1 MGCLLATLLI
11 IGVIIGNSNIPEVK
25 VELPDYQ
32 FPVEIDFGALKLP
45 SPDGPID
52 DFDSPEPPASPVTPP
67 AAPVTPPVVEDEQS
81 VEESN
86 TEPPE
91 APEAPVGADEFVRVV
106 MYTADWCAPCRRWKL
121 NEKDEVDAPVVL
133 IDDEQ
138 PPRTSTGV
146 VYPTFEIQ
154 IHNGDQWIPKVRF
167 GGYVSAES
175 INKQIDEVLSQEPV

>member
-1 MGCLLATLLI
+1 MGCLIATLLI
-11 IGVIIGNSNIPEVK
+11 IGVIIGNSNMPEVK

-32 FPVEIDFGALKLP
+32 FPVEIDFGTLQLP
-45 SPDGPID
+45 HPDSSID
-52 DFDSPEPPASPVTPP
+52 DFESPEPP
-67 AAPVTPPVVEDEQS
+67 AAPVTPPAVEDEPS

-91 APEAPVGADEFVRVV
+91 APEAPEAPEGVDEFVRVV

-121 NEKDEVDAPVVL
+121 NEKDKVDAPVTL

-138 PPRTSTGV
+138 PPRTSGGV